1 LEKAACN
8 MHKSVWKVWSVGPS
22 FILLIGALSASVAF
36 ADLPKDASK
45 SAVSEP
51 AVSNSKSA
59 FSDSFADLVKQSDA
73 PQDLHASSTA
83 PSTSPSPSTSPAPH
97 YGKPLADSLN
107 DEAAATAEQ
116 PGSATLAPFKR
127 AGGAFAPLHGMM
139 LPRPINL
146 PANSSPSL
154 KQAATLISNLSVVS
168 PNLIRGA
175 QPTSAALGL
184 LKFAGVKTVINLR
197 NEEVLVAREAQD
209 AKRAGLNYVNIPMT
223 LFGSPTRQQF
233 QRFLDTVD
241 MAGPVFV
248 HCQLGE
254 DRTGTMVA
262 IYRMSKEGWDANRA
276 YQEMTA
282 MGFKSYLGSLSGAVY
297 DYSASL
303 GRPAR
308 RPMPDLGGFTSIL
321 KH

>member
-1 LEKAACN
+1 MSD
-8 MHKSVWKVWSVGPS
+8 MHMGVWKVWSIGPALM
-22 FILLIGALSASVAF
+22 LLISAITASVAS
-36 ADLPKDASK
+36 ADAPKDASK
-45 SAVSEP
+45 PAASEP
-51 AVSNSKSA
+51 AASNPKSA
-59 FSDSFADLVKQSDA
+59 FSSAFADLVKQSDA
-73 PQDLHASSTA
+73 PQNFHTSSAA
-83 PSTSPSPSTSPAPH
+83 PSTSLPASASPEPH

-107 DEAAATAEQ
+107 DEPAATPDQ
-116 PGSATLAPFKR
+116 PSTATLAPFKR

-139 LPRPINL
+139 LPRPINI
-146 PANSSPSL
+146 PTNSSPSL

-175 QPTSAALGL
+175 QPSSTALGL
-184 LKFAGVKTVINLR
+184 LKLAGVKTVVNLR
-197 NEEVLVAREAQD
+197 NEEVLVAREAAD
-209 AKRAGLNYVNIPMT
+209 AKRAGLNYLNIPMT

-233 QRFLDTVD
+233 QKFLNTVD
-241 MAGPVFV
+241 TAGPVFV

-282 MGFKSYLGSLSGAVY
+282 MGFKTYLGSLTGAIY